1 MSILYMNIQAI
12 LTAQNT
18 SMRNELSAITRA
30 SFDGGGWRRFGNCI
44 QEARLTYQKIQSNL
58 QQSVYINNY
67 IYYYNYGTGHLDG
80 CIKATKNYWK
90 VRLLVA
96 HGAVD
101 PGLITNPSKQNLMTL
116 KQQIDEAK
124 NPESASNIQQKI
136 NSASYRPP
144 YQTYMINQSVCGVN
158 TRLNRPQWI
167 QLRNRLS
174 ELGHY
179 LNNRH
184 NLAECNEDL
193 SPKSLARTQDYSE
206 LTTDTAY
213 KNVIKR
219 SLRNLVG
226 DVPSENTAYATT
238 TAKFASY
245 GDPWNLEVNNS
256 NTHVTNSSISL
267 NQPMG
272 GVIEE
277 KLVEVPTVDE
287 NGDVISK
294 KVMMVIN
301 DNVGIPVIA
310 GVLCLNPIEINTAQ
324 EANSPILPT
333 FTILRPDHSIQM
345 HHLLLIDQMIHSI
358 YSPGFPNQRKNDKYI
373 VANVSC
379 RGFSQEF
386 PTATARLD
394 FIKAMRQTSVE
405 QHQAESPRTI
415 GHVDPRIWSGGKRK
429 KTRRKRRRRKSKKTR
444 KSRKKRK
451 SRKRRKSRRRKRK

>member
-1 MSILYMNIQAI
+1 MNIHAI
-12 LTAQNT
+12 LTAQNI
-18 SMRNELSAITRA
+18 SMMNELSAITRP

-44 QEARLTYQKIQSNL
+44 EEARLTYIKIYSNL
-58 QQSVYINNY
+58 EQSVYINNY
-67 IYYYNYGTGHLDG
+67 IYYYNYGKGHLDG

-116 KQQIDEAK
+116 KQKIAK
-124 NPESASNIQQKI
+124 NPESASNIQQEI

-167 QLRNRLS
+167 QLRNSLS

-184 NLAECNEDL
+184 NLAECDEAL
-193 SPKSLARTQDYSE
+193 SEKSILRIQDSE
-206 LTTDTAY
+206 LISDIAY

-226 DVPSENTAYATT
+226 DVPSEKVYRTT

-277 KLVEVPTVDE
+277 KLVEVEEEDD
-287 NGDVISK
+287 NGDVIRK
-294 KVMMVIN
+294 NVMMVIN

-310 GVLCLNPIEINTAQ
+310 GVLCLNPIEIDTAKK
-324 EANSPILPT
+324 ANSPICPT

-345 HHLLLIDQMIHSI
+345 HHLLSIDQIIHSI
-358 YSPGFPNQRKNDKYI
+358 YPRGFPTERKNDKYI
-373 VANVSC
+373 VANISC
-379 RGFSQEF
+379 RGFSQKF
-386 PTATARLD
+386 PTPAARLD
-394 FIKAMRQTSVE
+394 FIRAMRQTSVE
-405 QHQAESPRTI
+405 QHQAESPRSV
-415 GHVDPRIWSGGKRK
+415 GEVDPRLWSGGKRK
-429 KTRRKRRRRKSKKTR
+429 RTRRKRRKRKSKKNR

>member
-18 SMRNELSAITRA
+18 AINDELLATSA
-30 SFDGGGWRRFGNCI
+30 SFNGDGWRRFGNCI

-58 QQSVYINNY
+58 QQKVYIKNR
-67 IYYYNYGTGHLDG
+67 IYYYNYGAGHLDG
-80 CIKATKNYWK
+80 CIKATRNYWK

-96 HGAVD
+96 HGFVD
-101 PGLITNPSKQNLMTL
+101 PSLTSNPSDLEALKLL
-116 KQQIDEAK
+116 KQQEA
-124 NPESASNIQQKI
+124 NPKKADNIQQKI

-158 TRLNRPQWI
+158 SRLNGTQWL

-174 ELGHY
+174 ELGYY

-184 NLAECNEDL
+184 NLAVCDEAL
-193 SPKSLARTQDYSE
+193 SKKSLVRT
-206 LTTDTAY
+206 TTYPIEPTAAAY

-226 DVPSENTAYATT
+226 EVPSEKATYATT

-256 NTHVTNSSISL
+256 NTHVTNSSISF

-272 GVIEE
+272 GVIE
-277 KLVEVPTVDE
+277 
-287 NGDVISK
+287 
-294 KVMMVIN
+294 VIN

-310 GVLCLNPIEINTAQ
+310 GVLCLNPIEINWDTAR

-333 FTILRPDHSIQM
+333 FTILRPDNSIQM
-345 HHLLLIDQMIHSI
+345 HHLLLIDQIIHSI
-358 YSPGFPNQRKNDKYI
+358 YSPGFPNQRQNDKYI

-379 RGFSQEF
+379 RGFSPFFSSGDEKLQ
-386 PTATARLD
+386 
-394 FIKAMRQTSVE
+394 FIWAMRQESIQE
-405 QHQAESPRTI
+405 HKAESPRSV
-415 GHVDPRIWSGGKRK
+415 GQVDPAIWRGGKRK
-429 KTRRKRRRRKSKKTR
+429 KTRRKRRKRKSKKNR